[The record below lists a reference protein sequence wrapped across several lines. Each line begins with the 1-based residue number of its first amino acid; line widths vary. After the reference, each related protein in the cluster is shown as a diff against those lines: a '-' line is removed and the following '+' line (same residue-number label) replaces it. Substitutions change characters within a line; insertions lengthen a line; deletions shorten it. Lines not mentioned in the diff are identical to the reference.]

1 MILKSQNDY
10 RTAAEYLSGKDKKLA
25 CLIEHFDL
33 PKFRRETNYF
43 KALSRAII
51 YQQLNGK
58 VATKILERF
67 IGLFQTDA
75 YPTPE
80 MVVKKTIPALRQAG
94 LSERKAEYIKSI
106 ARFFLD
112 NHITPQKLN
121 KLSNEE
127 IKEMFVQIKGVGSWT
142 VDMFM
147 MFTLGRPDVLPVG
160 DLGIRQGFRFLY
172 DLEELPDEEFMFK
185 KAKKWSPYRT
195 VASIYLWNL
204 ANSGMTYK
212 DLRKKER

>member
-1 MILKSQNDY
+1 MILKNKKDY
-10 RTAAEYLSGKDKKLA
+10 IKAAQYLGEKDKKLA
-25 CLIEHFDL
+25 YLIEHFDL

-67 IGLFQTDA
+67 IGLFKTDG

-80 MVVKKTIPALRQAG
+80 MVVKKTIPTLRKAG

-106 ARFFLD
+106 AQFFLD

-121 KLSNEE
+121 KMSNEE
-127 IKEMFVQIKGVGSWT
+127 IKELFVQIKGVGSWT

-147 MFTLGRPDVLPVG
+147 MFTLSRPDVLPVG
-160 DLGIRQGFRFLY
+160 DLGIRQGFKFLY
-172 DLEELPDEEFMFK
+172 DLDDLPDEEFMYK
-185 KAKKWSPYRT
+185 KAKRWSPYRT

-212 DLRKKER
+212 ELRKKGR

>member
-1 MILKSQNDY
+1 MILKNRKDY

-25 CLIEHFDL
+25 YLIEHFDL

-43 KALSRAII
+43 KALTRAII

-67 IGLFQTDA
+67 IGLFKTDA

-80 MVVKKTIPALRQAG
+80 MVVKKTIPTLRQAG
-94 LSERKAEYIKSI
+94 LSERKASYIKNI
-106 ARFFLD
+106 AQFFLD

-147 MFTLGRPDVLPVG
+147 MFTLGRPDILPVG
-160 DLGIRQGFRFLY
+160 DLGIRQGFKFMYEL
-172 DLEELPDEEFMFK
+172 DKLPDETFMYQ

-195 VASIYLWNL
+195 VASIYLWDL

-212 DLRKKER
+212 ELRKQK